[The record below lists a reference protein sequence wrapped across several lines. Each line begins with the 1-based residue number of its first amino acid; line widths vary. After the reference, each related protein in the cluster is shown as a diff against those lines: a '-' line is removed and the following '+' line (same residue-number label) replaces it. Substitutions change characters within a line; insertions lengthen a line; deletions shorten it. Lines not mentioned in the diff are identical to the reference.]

1 MKLTPSGAAKKRA
14 KNMVWAAAGEYGF
27 TPEFL
32 AFGSDGEPDPY
43 MNCVVGLACKWLGR
57 ERLRGLF
64 ASYAADPRRE
74 ELRQILWLGLENYA
88 YEREA
93 PRRPVLPE
101 LREQYAREA
110 LAIEKGRTE
119 VRWTEWDT
127 LPHNLQNAHIRRI
140 LGEDY
145 HLPSPREEALSR
157 RLALSGDM
165 SPEEAVQALRAVL
178 EDAVRDPGR
187 PPSALRL
194 KAGQAVEGLRRL
206 AGRRRLVVRDQ
217 LRLPEEPREEAGDGR
232 RPSRR
237 REAAAVQEAQAQREI
252 ETWFGRSAL
261 SGDARADME
270 RELCT
275 GNHAQC
281 HLWVTRGEGGRPPEA
296 IAAYQLRNRKYFEG
310 NRPLID
316 RQIRSL
322 TARLMGVIQ
331 PRQVRT
337 PIPARNG
344 RLSPQEAW
352 RAACFPNPA
361 LFHSRE
367 TDVAS
372 DFSVT
377 LLLDGSESRMDQ
389 SAAVAAQG
397 YIVAESLRRCRVP
410 VQVLGFCSL
419 KGFTVMQVL
428 KPYDELRSCRGVLRY
443 SAVGMNRDGLALRAA
458 GRLSESSPCPGR
470 ILLALT
476 DAMPMDHTPVPT
488 IHPLI
493 QASYED
499 ELAVRDTAREVRR
512 LREGGVRVGAVFT
525 GLPKF
530 ANNAALIYGGE
541 MAAIHD
547 ITGFPEAVGKLLE
560 KQIAVAG

>member
-1 MKLTPSGAAKKRA
+1 MKLTPSSAAKKRA
-14 KNMVWAAAGEYGF
+14 KNMIWAAAGEYGF
-27 TPEFL
+27 APEFL
-32 AFGSDGEPDPY
+32 AFGADGEPDPY

-57 ERLRGLF
+57 ERLRELF

-74 ELRQILWLGLENYA
+74 ELHQILWLGLENYA

-101 LREQYAREA
+101 LREQYAREI

-119 VRWTEWDT
+119 VRWTQWNT

-145 HLPSPREEALSR
+145 CLPSPKEEALSR
-157 RLALSGDM
+157 RLVLSGAL
-165 SPEEAVQALRAVL
+165 SPEEAVRELRAVL

-187 PPSALRL
+187 PPSAFRI
-194 KAGQAVEGLRRL
+194 KAGQAVENLRRL
-206 AGRRRLVVRDQ
+206 VGRRRLELRDQ
-217 LRLPEEPREEAGDGR
+217 LRLPEKPQEEAGEGR
-232 RPSRR
+232 RPKRR
-237 REAAAVQEAQAQREI
+237 REAAYAKEAQAQREI
-252 ETWFGRSAL
+252 EAWFGRSAL
-261 SGDARADME
+261 SGNARADLE

-275 GNHAQC
+275 GNHAEC
-281 HLWVTRGEGGRPPEA
+281 HLWVTRGEGSRPPEA
-296 IAAYQLRNRKYFEG
+296 IAAYRQRNREYFDG

-316 RQIRSL
+316 RQIRAL

-331 PRQVRT
+331 PRQIRT
-337 PIPARNG
+337 PIPARSG
-344 RLSPQEAW
+344 RLSAQEAW
-352 RAACFPNPA
+352 RAACFPDPA
-361 LFHSRE
+361 LFQSRE
-367 TDVAS
+367 MDVAS

-410 VQVLGFCSL
+410 VQVLSFCSL

-428 KPYDELRSCRGVLRY
+428 KPYEELHSCRGVLRY

-458 GRLSESSPCPGR
+458 GSLSERSPCPGR

-476 DAMPMDHTPVPT
+476 DAMPMDHAPVPT
-488 IHPLI
+488 LHPMI

-499 ELAVRDTAREVRR
+499 ELAVRDTAGEVRR
-512 LREGGVRVGAVFT
+512 LREGGVRVGAVFM
-525 GLPKF
+525 GIPKF
-530 ANNAALIYGGE
+530 AKNAAVIYGGE
-541 MAAIHD
+541 LAAIHD

-560 KQIAVAG
+560 KQIAVVG